1 MADRNQIEK
10 LSDVITKE
18 ITKINGTASET
29 NNDKVTEKNNVVE
42 KHFETFKDNS
52 RELKKNWRQFRKL
65 TKLNKRR
72 N

>member
-42 KHFETFKDNS
+42 KHFETFKDNL
-52 RELKKNWRQFRKL
+52 RKLKKNWRQFRKL